1 MSCMVAR
8 TDFLEVR
15 VFPLGLRN
23 SGFSRSDQNT
33 ILRSQSQETI
43 LVKAMTVIAKSKSGC
58 GREILGKGSK

>member
-43 LVKAMTVIAKSKSGC
+43 LVKAMTVIAKLKSGC
-58 GREILGKGSK
+58 GREIWGKGSK